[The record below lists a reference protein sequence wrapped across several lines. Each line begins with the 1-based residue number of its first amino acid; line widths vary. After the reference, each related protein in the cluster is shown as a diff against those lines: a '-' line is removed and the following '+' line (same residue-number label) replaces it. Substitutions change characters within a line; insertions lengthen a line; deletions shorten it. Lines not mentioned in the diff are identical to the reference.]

1 MAHDEEAAR
10 LLELRFA
17 QQRKHA
23 VLIRFTPQLLEA
35 CRNAAAKGLP
45 MSMVFGDAASKNVR
59 RVLLR
64 TDWPALHHW
73 LPYQTG

>member
-59 RVLLR
+59 RVSVR
-64 TDWPALHHW
+64 SDGPVLHHR
-73 LPYQTG
+73 LPY